1 VRAGLAL
8 GLAVVALLLGGC
20 VSESDDLAE
29 QYRAGTGQNYISGDG
44 ALTVVAPDSR
54 TAAIEFQ
61 GPLDA
66 GGVFSSA
73 DYSGQV
79 MVVNFWYAGCPPCR
93 LEAPDLEAL
102 HQQFLDDG
110 VVFVGVN
117 IIDQAPTALAFAE
130 EFGVTYP
137 SIIDTNDGSVRL
149 AFAGQV
155 APNAVPTT
163 LVMDQQGRIAARISG
178 LLSEPDVLAEL
189 IRDVQGEVAGP

>member
-1 VRAGLAL
+1 
-8 GLAVVALLLGGC
+8 
-20 VSESDDLAE
+20 
-29 QYRAGTGQNYISGDG
+29 
-44 ALTVVAPDSR
+44 VVAPDSR
-54 TAAIEFQ
+54 TASIDFQ
-61 GPLDA
+61 GPLDV

-102 HQQFLDDG
+102 HQEFLDDG

-163 LVMDQQGRIAARISG
+163 LVMDQQGRISARISG

>member
-1 VRAGLAL
+1 MRAGLAL
-8 GLAVVALLLGGC
+8 GLAVAALLLSGC
-20 VSESDDLAE
+20 ASESDDLAE

-102 HQQFLDDG
+102 HQEFLDDS

-178 LLSEPDVLAEL
+178 LLTKPDVLAEL

>member
-1 VRAGLAL
+1 MRAGLAL